1 MGEVR
6 YSINGKYFKDYGIY
20 VSSSLGLL
28 DALKRKPIKTYDW
41 PEYHGESLDLSNP
54 KFEAR
59 EIVLNCFIKGD
70 NYQEMFDNFRNVVLS
85 EFQKSGTQRLLVEPF
100 GYKALPFEV
109 YLSDEVK
116 IAKEFSESISIGV
129 FSIKLIEPNPIKKV
143 LYLTENTLNLS
154 YNSSK
159 ETEIF
164 FVNGE
169 KTTAKGNVSLSG
181 KTLANRNVSSNNFV
195 GRNLLAGSDLKNQ
208 FTGTA
213 FTVDGISYNTYC
225 DGYAFYNDGLPNPST
240 IYHSYI
246 NNTTFGFPVVVYN
259 ESNGTRNWKG
269 GYKVV
274 NGQINSH
281 GDFVISFDVYATGLG
296 TKIFGGFL
304 YAKKGDTVANFHSG
318 QFNIEVNKVNEWHR
332 VTATCKLND
341 DVDLTKEVRF
351 YCYGYGFSTN
361 SILYVRKYKLES
373 GNKATDWTPAPED
386 EKYIIIA
393 GDVDGITNL
402 TTNAT
407 VLWEKL

>member
-41 PEYHGESLDLSNP
+41 LEYHGESLDLSNP

-59 EIVLNCFIKGD
+59 EIVLNCFIKGE
-70 NYQEMFDNFRNVVLS
+70 NYQQMFDNFRNVVLS

-116 IAKEFSESISIGV
+116 IAKEFSESTSIGV

-143 LYLTENTLNLS
+143 LYTTSNTLNLS

-169 KTTAKGNVSLSG
+169 KTTARGNVSLSG
-181 KTLANRNVSSNNFV
+181 KTLANRVVSGYAFS
-195 GRNLLAGSDLKNQ
+195 GRNLLLNTKSDWQ
-208 FTGTA
+208 SFSGTA
-213 FTVDGISYNTYC
+213 YGFVVFPKITSKINETFTARVFVRNSTSPTPITLEIHELDSASQRIKTYSKQVVDGVAEKTITTESTNI
-225 DGYAFYNDGLPNPST
+225 AFL
-240 IYHSYI
+240 
-246 NNTTFGFPVVVYN
+246 
-259 ESNGTRNWKG
+259 
-269 GYKVV
+269 
-274 NGQINSH
+274 
-281 GDFVISFDVYATGLG
+281 
-296 TKIFGGFL
+296 
-304 YAKKGDTVANFHSG
+304 
-318 QFNIEVNKVNEWHR
+318 EVN
-332 VTATCKLND
+332 LFFGD
-341 DVDLTKEVRF
+341 D
-351 YCYGYGFSTN
+351 YGTTTYQYEYS
-361 SILYVRKYKLES
+361 KPKLEK

-393 GDVDGITNL
+393 GDIDGITYL

>member
-28 DALKRKPIKTYDW
+28 DALKRKPVKTYDW
-41 PEYHGESLDLSNP
+41 AEYHGESVDLSNP

-59 EIVLNCFIKGD
+59 EIVLNCFIKGN
-70 NYQEMFDNFRNVVLS
+70 NYQQMFDNFRNVVLS

-109 YLSDEVK
+109 YMIDDVK
-116 IAKEFSESISIGV
+116 IAKEFSESTSIGV

-181 KTLANRNVSSNNFV
+181 KTLANRNVSGYDFQ
-195 GRNLLAGSDLKNQ
+195 GRNLFLKSKVGFYDGSSGEFVNNGVKIY
-208 FTGTA
+208 G
-213 FTVDGISYNTYC
+213 VDGSLVTVRIGNI
-225 DGYAFYNDGLPNPST
+225 FPE
-240 IYHSYI
+240 
-246 NNTTFGFPVVVYN
+246 NNIDYT
-259 ESNGTRNWKG
+259 
-269 GYKVV
+269 
-274 NGQINSH
+274 
-281 GDFVISFDVYATGLG
+281 ISFDAYSNVDGADFILQVDDLNISPISLRNFKNKYSFTFRKLDSGYNFIDFQNL
-296 TKIFGGFL
+296 KGFI
-304 YAKKGDTVANFHSG
+304 YF
-318 QFNIEVNKVNEWHR
+318 FENI
-332 VTATCKLND
+332 
-341 DVDLTKEVRF
+341 
-351 YCYGYGFSTN
+351 
-361 SILYVRKYKLES
+361 KLEK
-373 GNKATDWTPAPED
+373 GNKATDWSPAPED

-393 GDVDGITNL
+393 GDIDGITNL

>member
-1 MGEVR
+1 MGEVK

-41 PEYHGESLDLSNP
+41 PEYHGESLDLTNP

-70 NYQEMFDNFRNVVLS
+70 NYQKMFDNFRNIVLS

-116 IAKEFSESISIGV
+116 IAKEFSEKTTIGV

-169 KTTAKGNVSLSG
+169 KTTAKGNISLSG
-181 KTLANRNVSSNNFV
+181 KTLANRNVSSYNFN
-195 GRNLLAGSDLKNQ
+195 GRNLLLNSLINISSSSYGIEESNRILSKKYISGQ
-208 FTGTA
+208 VYTISIYGTLGNDRSN
-213 FTVDGISYNTYC
+213 FSIYNHS
-225 DGYAFYNDGLPNPST
+225 ST
-240 IYHSYI
+240 IIFANTVKISDNLHVATFIANDIHS
-246 NNTTFGFPVVVYN
+246 TSN
-259 ESNGTRNWKG
+259 EFRILQIPSSGVSVSTIE
-269 GYKVV
+269 KV
-274 NGQINSH
+274 
-281 GDFVISFDVYATGLG
+281 
-296 TKIFGGFL
+296 
-304 YAKKGDTVANFHSG
+304 
-318 QFNIEVNKVNEWHR
+318 KVE
-332 VTATCKLND
+332 
-341 DVDLTKEVRF
+341 
-351 YCYGYGFSTN
+351 
-361 SILYVRKYKLES
+361 I
-373 GNKATDWTPAPED
+373 GNKATEWTPAPEE

-393 GDVDGITNL
+393 GDIDGITNL
-402 TTNAT
+402 TTNAQI
-407 VLWEKL
+407 LWEKL

>member
-59 EIVLNCFIKGD
+59 EIVLNCFVKGD

-100 GYKALPFEV
+100 GYKALPYEV
-109 YLSDEVK
+109 YMIDEVK

-181 KTLANRNVSSNNFV
+181 KTLANRVVSGYDFH
-195 GRNLLAGSDLKNQ
+195 GRNLALNSKGFLDQNYDWVRNINLSENLIVGQ
-208 FTGTA
+208 QY
-213 FTVDGISYNTYC
+213 TVRIKFKAVQSANDYFGI
-225 DGYAFYNDGLPNPST
+225 ND
-240 IYHSYI
+240 I
-246 NNTTFGFPVVVYN
+246 NGGNSFPVIKLSPLEFGV
-259 ESNGTRNWKG
+259 TFTADA
-269 GYKVV
+269 
-274 NGQINSH
+274 NSSQLVLIRLPQ
-281 GDFVISFDVYATGLG
+281 G
-296 TKIFGGFL
+296 
-304 YAKKGDTVANFHSG
+304 
-318 QFNIEVNKVNEWHR
+318 
-332 VTATCKLND
+332 
-341 DVDLTKEVRF
+341 
-351 YCYGYGFSTN
+351 
-361 SILYVRKYKLES
+361 S
-373 GNKATDWTPAPED
+373 GNWYQFESFKIEKGTKATDWTPAPED

-393 GDVDGITNL
+393 GNVDEITGL
-402 TTNAT
+402 TTNAE

>member
-41 PEYHGESLDLSNP
+41 KEYHGESLDLTSP

-59 EIVLNCFIKGD
+59 EIVLNCFIKGN
-70 NYQEMFDNFRNVVLS
+70 NYQEMFDNFRNIVLS

-100 GYKALPFEV
+100 GYKSLPFEV
-109 YLSDEVK
+109 YLSDDVK
-116 IAKEFSESISIGV
+116 IAKEFSESTSIGV

-143 LYLTENTLNLS
+143 LYTTSNTLNLS

-169 KTTAKGNVSLSG
+169 KTTSRGNVSLSG
-181 KTLANRNVSSNNFV
+181 KTLANRVVSGYGFG
-195 GRNLLAGSDLKNQ
+195 GRNLLLNTKSDWQTFSGGEWGVVIFPRITAKINETFTARCFVRNSNSPTPITLEIWELNYAGQSVESYSKAVVNDVVELTITTKNVNI
-208 FTGTA
+208 A
-213 FTVDGISYNTYC
+213 FLAVNLY
-225 DGYAFYNDGLPNPST
+225 F
-240 IYHSYI
+240 
-246 NNTTFGFPVVVYN
+246 
-259 ESNGTRNWKG
+259 G
-269 GYKVV
+269 GYYP
-274 NGQINSH
+274 GQ
-281 GDFVISFDVYATGLG
+281 VYQYEYS
-296 TKIFGGFL
+296 KP
-304 YAKKGDTVANFHSG
+304 
-318 QFNIEVNKVNEWHR
+318 
-332 VTATCKLND
+332 
-341 DVDLTKEVRF
+341 
-351 YCYGYGFSTN
+351 
-361 SILYVRKYKLES
+361 KLEK

-393 GDVDGITNL
+393 GDIDGITNL

>member
-41 PEYHGESLDLSNP
+41 QEYHGESLDLTSP

-70 NYQEMFDNFRNVVLS
+70 NYQEMFDNFRNIVLS

-100 GYKALPFEV
+100 GYKSLPFEV
-109 YLSDEVK
+109 YLSDEVN
-116 IAKEFSESISIGV
+116 IAKEFSESTSIGV

-169 KTTAKGNVSLSG
+169 KTTARGNVSLSG
-181 KTLANRNVSSNNFV
+181 KTLANRVVSGYNFN
-195 GRNLLAGSDLKNQ
+195 GRNLITKLPKEK
-208 FTGTA
+208 
-213 FTVDGISYNTYC
+213 SY
-225 DGYAFYNDGLPNPST
+225 P
-240 IYHSYI
+240 
-246 NNTTFGFPVVVYN
+246 
-259 ESNGTRNWKG
+259 
-269 GYKVV
+269 
-274 NGQINSH
+274 
-281 GDFVISFDVYATGLG
+281 ATGFWEYFPLSEKLKEG
-296 TKIFGGFL
+296 ETYILNGNIENVGGFISIGL
-304 YAKKGDTVANFHSG
+304 NNFEGFNDYITSIPINTPFVANYEMANRTH
-318 QFNIEVNKVNEWHR
+318 
-332 VTATCKLND
+332 
-341 DVDLTKEVRF
+341 
-351 YCYGYGFSTN
+351 FSIANQTGVGT
-361 SILYVRKYKLES
+361 SIFKSFKLEK
-373 GNKATDWTPAPED
+373 GNKATDWSPAPED
-386 EKYIIIA
+386 EKYIVIA
-393 GDVDGITNL
+393 GDIDGITNL

>member
-1 MGEVR
+1 MGEVK

-70 NYQEMFDNFRNVVLS
+70 NYQQMFDNFRNVVLS

-100 GYKALPFEV
+100 GYKSLPFEV

-116 IAKEFSESISIGV
+116 IAKEFSESTSIGV

-143 LYLTENTLNLS
+143 LYITSDTLNLS

-169 KTTAKGNVSLSG
+169 KTTAKGNVSLSN
-181 KTLANRNVSSNNFV
+181 KTLANRSVSGYDFE
-195 GRNLLAGSDLKNQ
+195 GRNLLAKGNLEIGAYLISDATPLLSNKYIRTKNK
-208 FTGTA
+208 
-213 FTVDGISYNTYC
+213 IEI
-225 DGYAFYNDGLPNPST
+225 LPST
-240 IYHSYI
+240 PYKWKVFKNIGLWS
-246 NNTTFGFPVVVYN
+246 VV
-259 ESNGTRNWKG
+259 
-269 GYKVV
+269 
-274 NGQINSH
+274 
-281 GDFVISFDVYATGLG
+281 
-296 TKIFGGFL
+296 FL
-304 YAKKGDTVANFHSG
+304 YFDKNGWYIGYENADEESVTTSPPNAKYLHINIYDNPENTKPLDIDYVNSNINFSLQKGF
-318 QFNIEVNKVNEWHR
+318 E
-332 VTATCKLND
+332 
-341 DVDLTKEVRF
+341 
-351 YCYGYGFSTN
+351 TN
-361 SILYVRKYKLES
+361 SFSI
-373 GNKATDWTPAPED
+373 APED

>member
-6 YSINGKYFKDYGIY
+6 YSINGKYFKDFGIY

-41 PEYHGESLDLSNP
+41 QEYHGESLDLSNL

-100 GYKALPFEV
+100 GYKALPYEV
-109 YLSDEVK
+109 YMIDDVK
-116 IAKEFSESISIGV
+116 IIKEFSESTSIGV

-181 KTLANRNVSSNNFV
+181 KTLANRNVSSYNFS
-195 GRNLLAGSDLKNQ
+195 GRNLMLNSESE
-208 FTGTA
+208 F
-213 FTVDGISYNTYC
+213 V
-225 DGYAFYNDGLPNPST
+225 YAFPISTSEPLKIGEEYTLSFEITGNASGHIFLNNSVSSNYDASGIGWRRKHITFTFVKNDYSEKEL
-240 IYHSYI
+240 
-246 NNTTFGFPVVVYN
+246 FPHFYGADSV
-259 ESNGTRNWKG
+259 RN
-269 GYKVV
+269 V
-274 NGQINSH
+274 
-281 GDFVISFDVYATGLG
+281 
-296 TKIFGGFL
+296 
-304 YAKKGDTVANFHSG
+304 
-318 QFNIEVNKVNEWHR
+318 
-332 VTATCKLND
+332 
-341 DVDLTKEVRF
+341 
-351 YCYGYGFSTN
+351 
-361 SILYVRKYKLES
+361 KLEK

-393 GDVDGITNL
+393 GDIDGITNL
-402 TTNAT
+402 TTNAEG
-407 VLWEKL
+407 LWEKL

>member
-41 PEYHGESLDLSNP
+41 QEYHGESLDLTSP

-116 IAKEFSESISIGV
+116 IAKEFSESTSIGV

-143 LYLTENTLNLS
+143 LYTTSNTLNLS

-181 KTLANRNVSSNNFV
+181 KTLASRNVSSYNFN
-195 GRNLLAGSDLKNQ
+195 GRNLLVTSNLRNGY
-208 FTGTA
+208 
-213 FTVDGISYNTYC
+213 VDPTNGNYV
-225 DGYAFYNDGLPNPST
+225 GYAGTHLSFINKVKCVGKTSIILSGLPSGCEFKVYFSGESVYYGVFP
-240 IYHSYI
+240 IV
-246 NNTTFGFPVVVYN
+246 NNIAIPIPQG
-259 ESNGTRNWKG
+259 
-269 GYKVV
+269 
-274 NGQINSH
+274 
-281 GDFVISFDVYATGLG
+281 AT
-296 TKIFGGFL
+296 K
-304 YAKKGDTVANFHSG
+304 
-318 QFNIEVNKVNEWHR
+318 FNIEINASPSNIPINYVF
-332 VTATCKLND
+332 D
-341 DVDLTKEVRF
+341 TK
-351 YCYGYGFSTN
+351 
-361 SILYVRKYKLES
+361 IKLEF
-373 GNKATDWTPAPED
+373 GTVATNWQPAPED

-393 GDVDGITNL
+393 GDIDDITNL

>member
-1 MGEVR
+1 MGEVK

-41 PEYHGESLDLSNP
+41 PEYHGESLDLTSP

-59 EIVLNCFIKGD
+59 EIVLNCFIKGN

-109 YLSDEVK
+109 YMIDEVK
-116 IAKEFSESISIGV
+116 VAKEFSESTSIGV

-143 LYLTENTLNLS
+143 LYLTENKLNLS

-181 KTLANRNVSSNNFV
+181 KTLANRVVS
-195 GRNLLAGSDLKNQ
+195 
-208 FTGTA
+208 
-213 FTVDGISYNTYC
+213 
-225 DGYAFYNDGLPNPST
+225 GYAFEGRNYARNGNYNDTSFLTAISNINTLTAQNNELRVTGGNNGYYYHYGFPAIALDET
-240 IYHSYI
+240 ITISFWVK
-246 NNTTFGFPVVVYN
+246 NNTSNPNNVSPTLNGNGGFGGIYLAGNQGWTKYSKTGRISDATLSNLTYILFENYN
-259 ESNGTRNWKG
+259 G
-269 GYKVV
+269 GYFDISIKELKVEK
-274 NGQINSH
+274 
-281 GDFVISFDVYATGLG
+281 G
-296 TKIFGGFL
+296 T
-304 YAKKGDTVANFHSG
+304 
-318 QFNIEVNKVNEWHR
+318 
-332 VTATCKLND
+332 
-341 DVDLTKEVRF
+341 
-351 YCYGYGFSTN
+351 
-361 SILYVRKYKLES
+361 
-373 GNKATDWTPAPED
+373 KATDWSPAPED
-386 EKYIIIA
+386 ERYIIIA
-393 GDVDGITNL
+393 GDIDGITNL
-402 TTNAT
+402 TTNAE

>member
-1 MGEVR
+1 MGEVK

-41 PEYHGESLDLSNP
+41 AEYHGESLDLSNP

-59 EIVLNCFIKGD
+59 EIVLNCFVKGD

-109 YLSDEVK
+109 FMIDEVK
-116 IAKEFSESISIGV
+116 IAKEFSEKTTIGV

-143 LYLTENTLNLS
+143 LYLTDNTLNLS

-181 KTLANRNVSSNNFV
+181 KTLANRNVSSYNFN
-195 GRNLLAGSDLKNQ
+195 GRNLIINSINDDTVPLYGVTATRENVIDNQ
-208 FTGTA
+208 LPSKQYFKFTNVVRA
-213 FTVDGISYNTYC
+213 DEN
-225 DGYAFYNDGLPNPST
+225 YAFYIPTNNNPEKFSQSL
-240 IYHSYI
+240 IGKKI
-246 NNTTFGFPVVVYN
+246 
-259 ESNGTRNWKG
+259 
-269 GYKVV
+269 
-274 NGQINSH
+274 Q
-281 GDFVISFDVYATGLG
+281 ISFYIRTNNSQKLVFDRDGNQNFMIDNTWQKVSFNTIFNGGNLHFFLEGSGLTSFDISSVKIEFGDV
-296 TKIFGGFL
+296 
-304 YAKKGDTVANFHSG
+304 
-318 QFNIEVNKVNEWHR
+318 
-332 VTATCKLND
+332 
-341 DVDLTKEVRF
+341 
-351 YCYGYGFSTN
+351 
-361 SILYVRKYKLES
+361 
-373 GNKATDWTPAPED
+373 ATDWTAAPED
-386 EKYIIIA
+386 ERYIVIA
-393 GDVDGITNL
+393 GDIDGITNL